1 MHDAHGTTDWTHLV
15 QSLHS
20 HPPQTLRMYLPIF
33 SKIQLGVTRTRG
45 AGSLGPSQWVRSPL
59 TSSLLHLL
67 PRPVLTRSFQK
78 LTLGCKQA
86 VKLWTRQAWTQ
97 PPQLTKAYPH
107 STYGFN
113 SRVPIIGLAIKSPTQ
128 VKPTASTFPQLLPS
142 PGNSPVPSSHMG
154 ACWSPA
160 ALSVDKAGYWTV
172 EGTLV
177 SGALLYCDRHL
188 QF

>member
-1 MHDAHGTTDWTHLV
+1 MHDAHRTTDWTHLV

-20 HPPQTLRMYLPIF
+20 HPPQTLRTYLPIF

-97 PPQLTKAYPH
+97 PPQFTKAYPH
-107 STYGFN
+107 SPYGFN
-113 SRVPIIGLAIKSPTQ
+113 SREPIIGLAIKSATQ
-128 VKPTASTFPQLLPS
+128 VHPLPRLNQLPVPFLNSCPPLETAL
-142 PGNSPVPSSHMG
+142 SPVATWGH
-154 ACWSPA
+154 A
-160 ALSVDKAGYWTV
+160 
-172 EGTLV
+172 
-177 SGALLYCDRHL
+177 GALQH
-188 QF
+188 